1 MRMFHLD
8 GAVAGALLMAVTLC
22 PIWVGSAGGF
32 TPPERTSYAAA
43 LQKVAAHPCL
53 SPEEVQLVTLINL
66 YRGRK
71 GLPAVAISPSLVQTA
86 RVHVQDLQDN
96 YLPNARD
103 RRGLHCNL
111 HSWSSRGSWK
121 PVCYTSD
128 HAYADLMRSKPREI
142 TARAYDEV
150 GYEVAYY
157 SSSEATPGKA
167 MEAWSNSQR
176 HRDLIFEMAKW
187 GGAHLKAVG
196 AAVSDNYAV
205 AWFGETPDPLGPLPA
220 CTIETKET
228 LPPRGAG
235 EPEIHPPGG
244 ELWQRLPRVPG
255 RAPL

>member
-1 MRMFHLD
+1 M
-8 GAVAGALLMAVTLC
+8 ALTLC
-22 PIWVGSAGGF
+22 PFGVGSACGF
-32 TPPERTSYAAA
+32 TAPERTAYAAA
-43 LQKVAAHPCL
+43 LQKIAARPCL
-53 SPEEVQLVTLINL
+53 SPEEVELVTLINL
-66 YRGRK
+66 YRGRR
-71 GLPAVAISPSLVQTA
+71 GLPAVAISRSLVQTA

-96 YLPNARD
+96 YLPNTRD

-111 HSWSSRGSWK
+111 HSWSSRGSWQ

-167 MEAWSNSQR
+167 MEAWSKSQR

-187 GGAHLKAVG
+187 SGAHLKAVG

-205 AWFGETPDPLGPLPA
+205 AWFGETPDSLGLLPA
-220 CTIETKET
+220 CTRDTKET
-228 LPPRGAG
+228 ELPRGPGA
-235 EPEIHPPGG
+235 PEIQPPGG
-244 ELWQRLPRVPG
+244 KPWQPFPRVPG
-255 RAPL
+255 SAPL